1 MNINFLSVQT
11 ENMLIS
17 RNENQLIKKRDEIYQ
32 GYSNTWGHKTT
43 LNDAFRD
50 AMDDIIIDT
59 RTPLSTIRDR
69 CSLIASS
76 HGVGEI
82 FCRVDQIFGEVFLFV
97 ARICT
102 FVPKVI
108 LQTTTLYAF
117 QNKTRFNFCEVNESK
132 VEIPIKIK
140 GSLFIPLSSNG
151 KYALPQEN
159 KRMMT
164 LSDLNQQEEN
174 DENLFETHFSKIT
187 FVLPKKP
194 ENRPILLEAFSE
206 SVLEFVEKARA
217 FDLNANLLV
226 RSVRVVVSALVVS
239 IFEVLGDFFA
249 TVAYLKESVLEG
261 YKAVRGR
268 GKLEKSIVYLEE
280 AVKFGGLTCL
290 KGITLPL
297 RIFVQ
302 SIIYLSKMKDF
313 SSDTK
318 EDFQNKIKEATFLHH
333 RNTLSVG
340 LL

>member
-1 MNINFLSVQT
+1 M
-11 ENMLIS
+11 
-17 RNENQLIKKRDEIYQ
+17 
-32 GYSNTWGHKTT
+32 
-43 LNDAFRD
+43 
-50 AMDDIIIDT
+50 
-59 RTPLSTIRDR
+59 
-69 CSLIASS
+69 
-76 HGVGEI
+76 
-82 FCRVDQIFGEVFLFV
+82 
-97 ARICT
+97 
-102 FVPKVI
+102 
-108 LQTTTLYAF
+108 
-117 QNKTRFNFCEVNESK
+117 
-132 VEIPIKIK
+132 
-140 GSLFIPLSSNG
+140 
-151 KYALPQEN
+151 
-159 KRMMT
+159 
-164 LSDLNQQEEN
+164 
-174 DENLFETHFSKIT
+174 
-187 FVLPKKP
+187 
-194 ENRPILLEAFSE
+194 
-206 SVLEFVEKARA
+206 
-217 FDLNANLLV
+217 